1 MLIEPQLGVK
11 YGPLGDFDGTECG
24 RPSDF
29 GRAACRVVAWRGD
42 DWELNHDM
50 RDVPGSSSTES
61 SADPEEGHDLS
72 WCGRLW
78 SILWGGLSGW

>member
-1 MLIEPQLGVK
+1 MERSAGDCLTLAELHAGLSLG
-11 YGPLGDFDGTECG
+11 E
-24 RPSDF
+24 
-29 GRAACRVVAWRGD
+29 GD
-42 DWELNHDM
+42 DWELNHNM

-78 SILWGGLSGW
+78 SMLWGGLSGW